1 MHILDELPYEI
12 PPEGVSITGLPLTLM
27 KVLGRGGQGL
37 VYLGYRPTMDRY
49 EVVKFPDI
57 SPDAPHAVEDFR
69 REIHALSRLK
79 CDSIVTIYIVDVLQT
94 GRLIGR
100 PYFTMEYV
108 EGGSLRKRLTGQPLP
123 VRQALSI
130 AIEIADALSAAHAAG
145 VVHRDIKPQN
155 VLLTH
160 DGKAKLID
168 FGLARLVNE
177 SKKHTAGFV
186 RGTPKYISPEAAKAE
201 VVGPQGDLY
210 SLGALL
216 FEMLTGRPPF
226 EGSEYDLMLHHAMTP
241 APSLRDIGRGGPFPV
256 ELEGIMRSLL
266 SKQIHERPQSA
277 GELRRVLEG
286 IRRLIP
292 EDAHGAG
299 EDVDAQ
305 DPTLSASAATVHRQ
319 FPIAISATQQEGG
332 GSQRAYRTDAPTI
345 DERAGASMR
354 IDHTSDE
361 SLGGRS
367 GIVAKGAEVD
377 SEAQSETKRD
387 RPMPIAAHEAKRRS
401 PILLLAFVALALFA
415 GGAFAAFFMITRKGP
430 ESVRTPAPSAAPT
443 SAETAT
449 VPAPHT
455 ASIAAPTAPPP
466 PETAPAAPTAA
477 TVAKQAAT
485 SKGTAPAPVKPASTA
500 TGPTATG
507 AAAVPPAPPTTTTPT
522 AATPTQSPI
531 DDRF

>member
-57 SPDAPHAVEDFR
+57 SPEAPHAVEDFR

-79 CDSIVTIYIVDVLQT
+79 CESIVTIFIVDVLQT

-100 PYFTMEYV
+100 PYFTMEHV
-108 EGGSLRKRLTGQPLP
+108 EGGSLRKRLHGDPLP

-145 VVHRDIKPQN
+145 IVHRDIKPQN
-155 VLLTH
+155 VLLTRE
-160 DGKAKLID
+160 GKVKLID
-168 FGLARLVNE
+168 FGLARLINE
-177 SKKHTAGFV
+177 SKKHTSGFI
-186 RGTPKYISPEAAKAE
+186 RGTPKYISPEAARSE

-226 EGSEYDLMLHHAMTP
+226 EGSEFDLMLHHAGTP
-241 APSLRDIGRGGPFPV
+241 APALRDIGRGGPFPV

-266 SKQIHERPQSA
+266 AKAVHERPQSA

-286 IRRLIP
+286 IRRLVP
-292 EDAHGAG
+292 DDARSGSD
-299 EDVDAQ
+299 DVDAQ

-319 FPIAISATQQEGG
+319 FPIAISATQEAGPT
-332 GSQRAYRTDAPTI
+332 SQATYRTDAPTL
-345 DERAGASMR
+345 DARAGASVR
-354 IDHTSDE
+354 IDRTNDQSVG
-361 SLGGRS
+361 SRS
-367 GIVAKGAEVD
+367 GVVTKAAADRADD
-377 SEAQSETKRD
+377 SASATKRE
-387 RPMPIAAHEAKRRS
+387 RPMAAVAAPDAKRRS
-401 PILLLAFVALALFA
+401 PLFALAIVAVAALFA
-415 GGAFAAFFMITRKGP
+415 GGAFVAVFVLTRKP
-430 ESVRTPAPSAAPT
+430 VESVRAPAPPSALASKTEVAPTPTQPSPQPTLPSAAP
-443 SAETAT
+443 AL
-449 VPAPHT
+449 
-455 ASIAAPTAPPP
+455 
-466 PETAPAAPTAA
+466 PAATAA
-477 TVAKQAAT
+477 TVAKQATMPTPAAT
-485 SKGTAPAPVKPASTA
+485 APGKAVAAPTPAPVA
-500 TGPTATG
+500 PTA
-507 AAAVPPAPPTTTTPT
+507 PTTTP
-522 AATPTQSPI
+522 ATPSPI